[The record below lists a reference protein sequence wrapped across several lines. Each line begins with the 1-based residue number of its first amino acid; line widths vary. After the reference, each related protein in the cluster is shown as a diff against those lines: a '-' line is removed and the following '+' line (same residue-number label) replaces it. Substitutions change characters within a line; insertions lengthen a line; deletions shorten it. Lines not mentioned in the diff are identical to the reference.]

1 MSTIQKKALSGQRAA
16 VSRTKKALSTYH
28 SDVRR
33 ADRDTSLYAAEREQ
47 AKAEAKAKVEAEIA
61 AAKADFG
68 AAMAAD
74 RAAHARFV
82 DEPSG
87 QDLERRRYWQM
98 SAQADLAGLGGD
110 EAAALIRNLIAQGAT
125 VQAAEYARVARPL
138 MDSAEHRRLADAT
151 MPPEQRRAQAW
162 TAAMDAFEEVTI
174 KDGWLDE
181 HTGNLLIQ
189 AGTVHPDERDG
200 KPSAYDDRALD
211 LLMDRAEATA
221 VQALQSAAGEAPGE

>member
-28 SDVRR
+28 SEVRR
-33 ADRDTSLYAAEREQ
+33 ADRDTSLYPAEREQ

-74 RAAHARFV
+74 RAAHARYV

-87 QDLERRRYWQM
+87 QDLERRYWQM

-151 MPPEQRRAQAW
+151 MPPEQRRARVW
-162 TAAMDAFEEVTI
+162 TAALDAFEEVAM

-200 KPSAYDDRALD
+200 KPSTYDDRALD